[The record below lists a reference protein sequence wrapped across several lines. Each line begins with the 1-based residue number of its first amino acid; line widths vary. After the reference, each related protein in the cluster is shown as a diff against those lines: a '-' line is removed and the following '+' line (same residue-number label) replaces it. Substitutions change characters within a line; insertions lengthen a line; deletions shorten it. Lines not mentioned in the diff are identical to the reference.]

1 MEPRIQSLLLD
12 DNFTIDNQ
20 LPFPLGPFAQ
30 HHQSQHTHNH
40 SSHQHGSRPSP
51 VEPSAPR
58 PASFSLHD
66 IYNPN
71 AKDSHHHATF
81 AGRQLSAS
89 SRPPPSPPSTSLT
102 HEQHTQHNHPGASS
116 SQPAARPPKSVPLA
130 EVLNGHE
137 QTSSGFSGSVNE
149 LLDNSGSAPGNN
161 SPKKRRKVDGSG
173 MGDQNIFTLPK
184 PTLPVKKGARRPR
197 IPPLLQGLHQ
207 PPPNAGLFPPITG
220 ERVAREGCPPP
231 PPPPPAT
238 TKNAMTQQQKQKS
251 TSTPAPRVEP
261 RAPEKVTPIE
271 SKRLSPVQDGGKA
284 PPKSTASDA
293 AAASSAKPS
302 AKTQKAEPSKR
313 RKKWTEEE
321 TTTLLKGVAK
331 FGIGNWKKIL
341 DCPEFS
347 FDGRTAVD
355 LKDRFRTCCP
365 DEYRK
370 MKKPKAGGTE
380 LDATAG
386 ASEASTAET
395 ASGKQ
400 VSSLVTSNILLPGP
414 SNGPV
419 RKRRGP
425 KVHRKDSQALAS
437 IGIEAPFTKST
448 RRERREFTEQEDAA
462 LLRGFEKHGPHWHVI
477 RNDPDL
483 ELTHRH
489 PTDLRDRLR
498 NRWPEKYAE
507 AGYKIKLKEKNN
519 KQENQ
524 DDAGAGPSAPE
535 SSEDKEPSKRMFLQ
549 DDNAMLT
556 ANVAPHVNPIGM
568 TRKKAP
574 GLKSLLT
581 NYPFP
586 DPFTEDDDFTSDL
599 PFEGECSPVI
609 LSRDIFSYAQGQP
622 NAFDLSVN
630 SHADHSHI
638 NPLDTLKIPKTS
650 STTQQPH
657 SSTSLPPL
665 WLPAPLTA
673 GLSSNLGSNMLLAS
687 SSAPSSR
694 CIATAASTSTA
705 GGGNSGTVS
714 LPGPADLLMGLDLEG
729 KNDGHSS
736 NFIWEDTTPSRQ
748 LFDGRLNE
756 EEA

>member
-1 MEPRIQSLLLD
+1 M
-12 DNFTIDNQ
+12 
-20 LPFPLGPFAQ
+20 
-30 HHQSQHTHNH
+30 
-40 SSHQHGSRPSP
+40 
-51 VEPSAPR
+51 
-58 PASFSLHD
+58 
-66 IYNPN
+66 
-71 AKDSHHHATF
+71 
-81 AGRQLSAS
+81 
-89 SRPPPSPPSTSLT
+89 PPSQADSCLAA
-102 HEQHTQHNHPGASS
+102 HEQHNHAGASS
-116 SQPAARPPKSVPLA
+116 STSGARPPKSVPLA

-149 LLDNSGSAPGNN
+149 LLDNSGSSAPGSN
-161 SPKKRRKVDGSG
+161 SPKKRRKVDGGS

-207 PPPNAGLFPPITG
+207 PPPNAGLFPPIT
-220 ERVAREGCPPP
+220 
-231 PPPPPAT
+231 AT
-238 TKNAMTQQQKQKS
+238 TETSTAQQLKQKS
-251 TSTPAPRVEP
+251 TPPPRVEP
-261 RAPEKVTPIE
+261 RAAEKVVPIE
-271 SKRLSPVQDGGKA
+271 SKRLSPSQAEGKGAQKPTA
-284 PPKSTASDA
+284 PDA
-293 AAASSAKPS
+293 ATASSAKPS
-302 AKTQKAEPSKR
+302 AKAQKPEPSKR

-341 DCPEFS
+341 DCPDFS

-370 MKKPKAGGTE
+370 MKKPKPAGVE
-380 LDATAG
+380 PDATAG
-386 ASEASTAET
+386 ATEPSTAEA

-414 SNGPV
+414 SDGPV

-425 KVHRKDSQALAS
+425 KVHRKDSRALAS

-524 DDAGAGPSAPE
+524 DDAGAGPSATE
-535 SSEDKEPSKRMFLQ
+535 SSEDKEPLKRMSLQ
-549 DDNAMLT
+549 DDNATPT
-556 ANVAPHVNPIGM
+556 ASVMPHVNPNGM
-568 TRKKAP
+568 TRPKAP
-574 GLKSLLT
+574 GLKALLS

-622 NAFDLSVN
+622 GAFDLSAN
-630 SHADHSHI
+630 THGDHSHI
-638 NPLDTLKIPKTS
+638 NPLDTLKIPRM
-650 STTQQPH
+650 ST
-657 SSTSLPPL
+657 
-665 WLPAPLTA
+665 
-673 GLSSNLGSNMLLAS
+673 GGS
-687 SSAPSSR
+687 
-694 CIATAASTSTA
+694 
-705 GGGNSGTVS
+705 NSGTVN

-736 NFIWEDTTPSRQ
+736 NFLWDDTTPSRP
-748 LFDGRLNE
+748 LFE
-756 EEA
+756 

>member
-1 MEPRIQSLLLD
+1 M
-12 DNFTIDNQ
+12 
-20 LPFPLGPFAQ
+20 
-30 HHQSQHTHNH
+30 HNH
-40 SSHQHGSRPSP
+40 
-51 VEPSAPR
+51 
-58 PASFSLHD
+58 
-66 IYNPN
+66 N
-71 AKDSHHHATF
+71 HA
-81 AGRQLSAS
+81 
-89 SRPPPSPPSTSLT
+89 
-102 HEQHTQHNHPGASS
+102 GASS
-116 SQPAARPPKSVPLA
+116 STSGARPPKSVPLA

-149 LLDNSGSAPGNN
+149 LLDNSGSSAPGSN
-161 SPKKRRKVDGSG
+161 SPKKRRKVDGGS

-220 ERVAREGCPPP
+220 ERVAREGCHPPP
-231 PPPPPAT
+231 PPPPSAT
-238 TKNAMTQQQKQKS
+238 TETSMAQQQKQKS
-251 TSTPAPRVEP
+251 TPPPRVEL
-261 RAPEKVTPIE
+261 RASEKVVPIE
-271 SKRLSPVQDGGKA
+271 SKRLSPSRAEGKGTQK
-284 PPKSTASDA
+284 PTASDA
-293 AAASSAKPS
+293 ATASSAKPS
-302 AKTQKAEPSKR
+302 AKAQKPEPSKR

-341 DCPEFS
+341 DCPDFS

-370 MKKPKAGGTE
+370 MKKPKPAGVE
-380 LDATAG
+380 PDATAG
-386 ASEASTAET
+386 ATEPSTAEA

-414 SNGPV
+414 SDGRV

-519 KQENQ
+519 RQENH
-524 DDAGAGPSAPE
+524 DDAGAGPSATE
-535 SSEDKEPSKRMFLQ
+535 SSEDKEPFKRMSLQ
-549 DDNAMLT
+549 DDNATST
-556 ANVAPHVNPIGM
+556 ASVMPHVNPNGM
-568 TRKKAP
+568 TRPKAP
-574 GLKSLLT
+574 GLKALLS

-622 NAFDLSVN
+622 SAFDLSAN
-630 SHADHSHI
+630 THGDHSHI
-638 NPLDTLKIPKTS
+638 NPLDTLKIPRMS
-650 STTQQPH
+650 STSQQPH

-673 GLSSNLGSNMLLAS
+673 GLSSNPGSNMLLAS

-694 CIATAASTSTA
+694 SIATAPSTSTA
-705 GGGNSGTVS
+705 GGSNSGAVN

-736 NFIWEDTTPSRQ
+736 NFLWDDTTPSRP
-748 LFDGRLNE
+748 LFE
-756 EEA
+756 